1 MVALKEPQS
10 LSDPD
15 DLQNIHEHDESLQSK
30 ITDLFDGENQV
41 GGKICLISPE
51 IATMMII

>member
-10 LSDPD
+10 SSDPD
-15 DLQNIHEHDESLQSK
+15 DLQNIPEHDESLQSK